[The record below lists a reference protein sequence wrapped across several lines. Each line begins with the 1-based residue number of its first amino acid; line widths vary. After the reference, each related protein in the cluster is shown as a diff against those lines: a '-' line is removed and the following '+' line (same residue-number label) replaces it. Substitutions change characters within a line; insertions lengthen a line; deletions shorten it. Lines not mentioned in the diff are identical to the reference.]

1 MLKREPSGRYAR
13 LYIKQKSVAIQ
24 LRPITTAG
32 TAPNV
37 SSSPPP
43 FHPLIFRPHPSFLAG
58 SPPLFGTRS
67 ITDSLVSRD
76 GRSTPTSYY
85 HSHKTSDT
93 VRARLES
100 ERRRLN
106 VATPGQK
113 REEKKKAY
121 GGTGGDGGGSGGV
134 ASAADNSTKPDM
146 ADLDQLTPELTELV
160 SSLQAE
166 RVCASV

>member
-1 MLKREPSGRYAR
+1 MRVCRSNRKASQSICGLLPQPA
-13 LYIKQKSVAIQ
+13 LH
-24 LRPITTAG
+24 
-32 TAPNV
+32 PNV
-37 SSSPPP
+37 SP
-43 FHPLIFRPHPSFLAG
+43 FFCVCFFPFLPLIFRPHPSFLAG

-76 GRSTPTSYY
+76 GGSTPTSYY

-113 REEKKKAY
+113 RQEKTKAY
-121 GGTGGDGGGSGGV
+121 GGTGGGGGGSGGI